1 MNAPNTTLPTAPPV
15 PQDGPEAAEDNE
27 HQDQA
32 PEGVQVDMEAPYGR
46 TATGKPKGKPGRK
59 PGASS
64 RGRRTSSSGPT
75 APPRK
80 RATAARKPPAG
91 PDYHGGLRRALG
103 VPVGI
108 LTALGGRKP
117 VFRADAMAV
126 VMHGPKITD
135 AVADMAEADPRLAGI
150 LDRFLQ
156 ATPAAEI
163 ITAISPLVV
172 QIAVNHGTMPV
183 EMGKQMGAEDP
194 DTLVKVYTRHLAAQ
208 AAEAAGAA

>member
-1 MNAPNTTLPTAPPV
+1 MTATATETAA
-15 PQDGPEAAEDNE
+15 QAAEAAEDNE

-59 PGASS
+59 PGAPSG
-64 RGRRTSSSGPT
+64 RGRRTAAGGPT

-80 RATAARKPPAG
+80 RTTAARKPPAG